1 MKNVK
6 IFFLLAKY
14 SLKTTFQSPLGIILF
29 TIGKLIRF
37 SMFFLFVY
45 YLISNT
51 KLLAGYSL
59 TQTIIFY
66 LTYNII
72 DSLAQLLFREVYRF
86 RPLVISGELDSI
98 LLKPYHPFLRI
109 LVGGVD
115 ILDLIISFIYM
126 LLAGYFIIQIPQVTI
141 IQIVL
146 YIALIFNALIIATG
160 FHIAVLALG
169 ILSTEVDH
177 TIMIYRDIT
186 KMGTFPID
194 IYQQPIRFLLT
205 FIIPIGIMLTM
216 PVKGLLGILNTE
228 LYLLSFLI
236 ATAILSASL
245 LFWNYAL
252 RCYQSWGG

>member
-6 IFFLLAKY
+6 IFLLLAKY
-14 SLKTTFQSPLGIILF
+14 SLKTTFQNPLGIILF

-37 SMFFLFVY
+37 SMLFLFVY

-51 KLLAGYSL
+51 TLLAGYSL

-126 LLAGYFIIQIPQVTI
+126 LLAGYFIMQIPQVSLM
-141 IQIVL
+141 QIVL
-146 YIALIFNALIIATG
+146 YIALIANALIIATS

-194 IYQQPIRFLLT
+194 IYQQPIRFILT

-216 PVKGLLGILNTE
+216 PVKGLLGILTTE
-228 LYLLSFLI
+228 LSIISFLI
-236 ATAILSASL
+236 ATTLVASSL
-245 LFWNYAL
+245 LFWRYAL
-252 RCYQSWGG
+252 SRYQSWGG